1 MYKFI
6 GSIALAA
13 SIITPVASQQ
23 ARERLSPECRK
34 QVRDLC
40 FSGGVRD
47 REAIRACFKEKAS
60 QLSDDCRAEL
70 RKRIEGR
77 MGKDRQPPSE
87 GGKEIGYGPDQRQQL
102 DYWPASSKSSPL
114 VVYIH
119 GGGWSRGDKRHGA
132 GSKPAFYNQLGYG
145 FASLN
150 YRLVPQVSP
159 DSQAQDIA
167 TAIATL
173 RKDAAQL
180 GFDPSRII
188 MMGHSAGAHL
198 AALVSTDPRY
208 FQAAAVPMSAI
219 AATVLLD
226 GAGYDVPRQMA
237 ESKNLVGPLY
247 EAAFTTDKARQAALS
262 PVTHA
267 AAPNSRNWLI
277 LHVESRADARSQSD
291 ALATA
296 LRRAGAHVEV
306 KAVPGATHMTVN
318 RDAGQEGTFV
328 AREISAFVKA
338 L

>member
-1 MYKFI
+1 MYKLI
-6 GSIALAA
+6 GSLMLAA
-13 SIITPVASQQ
+13 CIITPVASQQ

-60 QLSDDCRAEL
+60 QLSEDCRAEL

-77 MGKDRQPPSE
+77 MGRERQAPSE
-87 GGKEIGYGPDQRQQL
+87 GGKDIGYGPDQRQRL
-102 DYWPASSKSSPL
+102 DYWPASRKASPL

-119 GGGWSRGDKRHGA
+119 GGGWSRGDKRQGA
-132 GSKPAFYNQLGYG
+132 GSKPTFYNQLGYS

-167 TAIATL
+167 VAIATL
-173 RKDAAQL
+173 RKDAGQL

-188 MMGHSAGAHL
+188 LMGHSAGAHL
-198 AALVSTDPRY
+198 AALVATDPRY
-208 FQAAAVPMSAI
+208 LQTAAVPMNAI
-219 AATVLLD
+219 VATVLLD

-237 ESKNLVGPLY
+237 DAKNRVGPLY

-277 LHVESRADARSQSD
+277 LHVAARADAKAQSD

-296 LRRAGAHVEV
+296 LRRAGAQVEV
-306 KAVPGATHMTVN
+306 KAVPDATHMTVN

-328 AREISAFVKA
+328 AREISGFLNA